1 MYIGNQEKITSEVK
15 KEKFTGLGKASLNPA
30 LKNKKLY
37 KNKTMIDWDFT
48 NKIHDKL
55 AVPIYTNTGFSVE
68 KATLK
73 EDQEQ
78 GIDYFLSKNGKT
90 LSVQER
96 FRTLNQYTKNSNEFT
111 IRYTR
116 PNSLSEKQKKSELFK
131 IEADFLFYGIV
142 NGATAD
148 ETTDFKR
155 RVLVAIPNL
164 LSLLD
169 SEDILIN
176 ENENNKL
183 HHPYINKKLNKP
195 VAIVKPNYEDKK
207 GNSSL
212 LIFDVDHL
220 VKFFGKK
227 IIRDQKGYIVPN
239 VEKEKNQKPSQTK

>member
-1 MYIGNQEKITSEVK
+1 MYIGNQEKHNSDIK
-15 KEKFTGLGKASLNPA
+15 KDKFTGLGQTSPSPVPD
-30 LKNKKLY
+30 NKKLY
-37 KNKTMIDWDFT
+37 KNKTMTDWDFT

-55 AVPIYTNTGFSVE
+55 AVPIYQNTGFVVE

-73 EDQEQ
+73 EDQQQ
-78 GIDYFLSKNGKT
+78 GIDYFLTKNGKT
-90 LSVQER
+90 ISVQER

-142 NGATAD
+142 NGSTSD
-148 ETTDFKR
+148 EASDFRR
-155 RVLVAIPNL
+155 RVLVHIPNL
-164 LSLLD
+164 LALLD

-212 LIFDVDHL
+212 LIFDVAHL

-227 IIRDQKGYIVPN
+227 IIRDQKGYIIPI
-239 VEKEKNQKPSQTK
+239 EKENTKKPSQL